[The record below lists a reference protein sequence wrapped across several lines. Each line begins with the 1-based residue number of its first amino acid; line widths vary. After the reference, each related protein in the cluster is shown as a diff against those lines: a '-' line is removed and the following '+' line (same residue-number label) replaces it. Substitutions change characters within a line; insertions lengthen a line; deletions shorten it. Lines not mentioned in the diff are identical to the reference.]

1 MSSLFS
7 VLGIAGSG
15 VDAMQTWINTSG
27 GNIANSNDAVSP
39 NKPAY
44 AEETTV
50 LSPTGPVG
58 VPGQTGTGVTATVRL
73 GSTAGVLAYEP
84 SNPLAN
90 AQGEVRL
97 PNVSISNELV
107 NLIQAQ
113 NGYQA
118 DTSVLQKAVAAYQSG
133 LTIGS

>member
-15 VDAMQTWINTSG
+15 VDAMQTWIDTTG
-27 GNIANSNDAVSP
+27 GNIANANDISP
-39 NKPAY
+39 TSQGTY

-50 LSPTGPVG
+50 LSPAGSLL
-58 VPGQTGTGVTATVRL
+58 PGQTGEGVGASVVL
-73 GSTAGVLAYEP
+73 GSNAGTIAYDP
-84 SNPLAN
+84 SNPLADSK
-90 AQGEVRL
+90 GDVRVAD
-97 PNVSISNELV
+97 VSLSGELV

-113 NGYQA
+113 DGYQA
-118 DTSVLQKAVAAYQSG
+118 DTSVLQKAISAYQSG

>member
-15 VDAMQTWINTSG
+15 VDAMQTWIDATG
-27 GNIANSNDAVSP
+27 GNIANANDVV
-39 NKPAY
+39 PANQSTY

-50 LSPTGPVG
+50 LAPSDPLLPGETGEG
-58 VPGQTGTGVTATVRL
+58 VSASVVL
-73 GSTAGVLAYEP
+73 GSTAGTIAYEP
-84 SNPLAN
+84 DNPLADN
-90 AQGEVRL
+90 QGEVRVAD
-97 PNVSISNELV
+97 VSLSNELV

-113 NGYQA
+113 DGYQA
-118 DTSVLQKAVAAYQSG
+118 DTSVLEKAVSAYQSG

>member
-1 MSSLFS
+1 VSLFS
-7 VLGIAGSG
+7 AIDIAGTG
-15 VDAMQTWINTSG
+15 VDAMQTWIDATG
-27 GNIANSNDAVSP
+27 GNIANANDTVAP
-39 NKPAY
+39 NKPTY

-50 LSPTGPVG
+50 LSANASPIPGDPGVG
-58 VPGQTGTGVTATVRL
+58 VQATVVL
-73 GSTAGVLAYEP
+73 GSNAGVLAYDP
-84 SNPLAN
+84 SSPLAN
-90 AQGEVRL
+90 AQGLVRE

-113 NGYQA
+113 DGFQA

>member
-1 MSSLFS
+1 MSLFS
-7 VLGIAGSG
+7 ALDIAGTG
-15 VDAMQTWINTSG
+15 VNAMQTWIDTTG
-27 GNIANSNDAVSP
+27 GNIANANDAVAP
-39 NKPAY
+39 NKPTY

-50 LSPTGPVG
+50 LSANAAPIPGQPGVG
-58 VPGQTGTGVTATVRL
+58 VRATVAL
-73 GSTAGVLAYEP
+73 GSNKGILAYQP

-90 AQGEVRL
+90 AQGLVRE
-97 PNVSISNELV
+97 PNVSLSNELV

-113 NGYQA
+113 DGYQA